1 MEFLYLLEKIRV
13 PLLDQ
18 FFLAITTLGEET
30 AFLVISL
37 VVFWCVD
44 KYIGYYACN
53 ILVEKVFIF
62 GVYVEVKQ
70 EENDWGPGDLY
81 CTCESKVYIVKN
93 GKIVYSEILLKY
105 IEESDDWFET
115 EEEDSDC

>member
-1 MEFLYLLEKIRV
+1 LEAISDYNNNEPIR
-13 PLLDQ
+13 
-18 FFLAITTLGEET
+18 T
-30 AFLVISL
+30 AFCHNLNNG
-37 VVFWCVD
+37 D
-44 KYIGYYACN
+44 
-53 ILVEKVFIF
+53 

-70 EENDWGPGDLY
+70 EENDWGRGDLY